1 MSRNSEVSSKNIVAS
16 EYDTFLARSPE
27 KKLVAFVTM
36 TRIRKILSQNDRLG
50 NGDERNRLLK
60 TDDQRANVGGNG
72 RLGKRENTRSLHM
85 KRRIRKCDAF
95 AHDRN
100 TDLPLKQGEKGI

>member
-1 MSRNSEVSSKNIVAS
+1 MSRNSEVNSKNIVAS
-16 EYDTFLARSPE
+16 EYDTFLARSLE

-36 TRIRKILSQNDRLG
+36 TRIRKILSQNGRLG

-95 AHDRN
+95 AHTIETRIY
-100 TDLPLKQGEKGI
+100 L